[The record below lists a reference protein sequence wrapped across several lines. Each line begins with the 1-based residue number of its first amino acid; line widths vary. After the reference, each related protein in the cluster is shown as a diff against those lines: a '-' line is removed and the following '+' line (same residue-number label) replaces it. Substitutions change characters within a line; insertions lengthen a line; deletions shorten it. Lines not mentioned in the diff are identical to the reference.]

1 MYQPPGVSPGQPTA
15 RSFEPSYL
23 SYWML
28 IEPTLAWPL
37 ANAVYL
43 RSK

>member
-1 MYQPPGVSPGQPTA
+1 MYQPPRAMPGQPTA

-23 SYWML
+23 SYWIC

-37 ANAVYL
+37 AKGVYF
-43 RSK
+43 RS